1 MCLHLCSLI
10 SCAFYLNNDHYYCCH
25 ATSLEKVVL
34 FIRTY
39 LQCFFQLA
47 VKLLIP
53 VNLIEVL
60 PKQLAIVIFDDRIQF
75 SRSIF
80 IFLF

>member
-10 SCAFYLNNDHYYCCH
+10 SRAFYLNDHYYCCH
-25 ATSLEKVVL
+25 ASLEKVVL
-34 FIRTY
+34 FIRTS

-60 PKQLAIVIFDDRIQF
+60 PKQLAIVIFDDSIQF